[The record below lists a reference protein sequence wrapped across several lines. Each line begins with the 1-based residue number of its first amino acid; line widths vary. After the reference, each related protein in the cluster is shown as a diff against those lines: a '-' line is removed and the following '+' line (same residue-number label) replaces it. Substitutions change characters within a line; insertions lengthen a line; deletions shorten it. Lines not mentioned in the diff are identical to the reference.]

1 MSVGGHNT
9 TVPPFVF
16 VAARMV
22 GVPLQTKPISKSAR
36 FCESISKS
44 CLLPS
49 TNTFRAGEVQGAQ
62 AADRSRGKAGGSTEQ
77 DVRGAGEGLAL
88 TCNVRSLLLHIRDW
102 SLHVRVGS
110 YM

>member
-44 CLLPS
+44 SRTAGPAQS
-49 TNTFRAGEVQGAQ
+49 TVSDSPPAV
-62 AADRSRGKAGGSTEQ
+62 
-77 DVRGAGEGLAL
+77 GLAQSVARPQL
-88 TCNVRSLLLHIRDW
+88 FQVQE
-102 SLHVRVGS
+102 
-110 YM
+110 